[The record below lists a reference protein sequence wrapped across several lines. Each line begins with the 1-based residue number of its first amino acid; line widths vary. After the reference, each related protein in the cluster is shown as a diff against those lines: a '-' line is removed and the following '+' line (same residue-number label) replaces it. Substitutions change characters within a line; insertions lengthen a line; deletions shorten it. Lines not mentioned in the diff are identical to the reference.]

1 MTTQMLR
8 TIDRWR
14 FETPLAVALA
24 GSAAFFALTVPA
36 QLFEQVPVVGPMGT
50 AGRAI
55 VAVLLA
61 AVSGGVG
68 YVAMRRTAKPAAP
81 VEVVDPVDEI
91 PEEERPSGMPA
102 ERFRR
107 FRRADA
113 HPDAPPREPIIASRD
128 LGEPFMEVGASAA
141 AEPAAEH
148 GDTWWPDTSIPE
160 ADFTEVAEEHVVAPV
175 TAEDIPATAPIAEET
190 ASVEAEAPAETAP
203 ASEAPSEWPLPR
215 TGTSISAMM
224 ERLSAGLERRA
235 TADAPPARDMQPALR
250 DALQELNRLA
260 ERRD

>member
-1 MTTQMLR
+1 MTTQILR

-36 QLFEQVPVVGPMGT
+36 ALFEQVPVVGSMGT

-68 YVAMRRTAKPAAP
+68 YVAMRRTVKPAAP
-81 VEVVDPVDEI
+81 VEVAEPIDEI

-102 ERFRR
+102 DRFRR

-128 LGEPFMEVGASAA
+128 LGEPFMEVGAPAG

-148 GDTWWPDTSIPE
+148 EDTWWPDTSIPE
-160 ADFTEVAEEHVVAPV
+160 ADFTEVAEEHVAEPV
-175 TAEDIPATAPIAEET
+175 KAEDIPATAPIAEE
-190 ASVEAEAPAETAP
+190 APVEAEAPAETAP
-203 ASEAPSEWPLPR
+203 VSEAPSERPLPR

-250 DALQELNRLA
+250 DALEELNRLA

>member
-1 MTTQMLR
+1 
-8 TIDRWR
+8 
-14 FETPLAVALA
+14 
-24 GSAAFFALTVPA
+24 
-36 QLFEQVPVVGPMGT
+36 
-50 AGRAI
+50 
-55 VAVLLA
+55 
-61 AVSGGVG
+61 
-68 YVAMRRTAKPAAP
+68 MRRTAKPTAP

-102 ERFRR
+102 DRFRR

-128 LGEPFMEVGASAA
+128 LGEPFMDVGAPA

-148 GDTWWPDTSIPE
+148 EDTWWPDTAIPE
-160 ADFTEVAEEHVVAPV
+160 ADFTEVAEEHVAEPV
-175 TAEDIPATAPIAEET
+175 KAEDIPATAPIAE
-190 ASVEAEAPAETAP
+190 AAVPVEAEAPAETAP
-203 ASEAPSEWPLPR
+203 VSETPSEWPLPR
-215 TGTSISAMM
+215 TGSSISAMM

-250 DALQELNRLA
+250 DALEELNRLA

>member
-1 MTTQMLR
+1 MTTQILR

-14 FETPLAVALA
+14 FETPLALALA

-36 QLFEQVPVVGPMGT
+36 ALFEQVPVVGPMGT

-61 AVSGGVG
+61 AVSGGIG

-81 VEVVDPVDEI
+81 VEVAEPIDEI

-102 ERFRR
+102 DRFRR

-128 LGEPFMEVGASAA
+128 LGEPFMEVGAPAT
-141 AEPAAEH
+141 EPAAEH
-148 GDTWWPDTSIPE
+148 EDTWWPDTSIPE
-160 ADFTEVAEEHVVAPV
+160 ADFTEVAEEHVAEPV
-175 TAEDIPATAPIAEET
+175 KAEDIPATAPIAEE

-203 ASEAPSEWPLPR
+203 VSEAPSEWPLPR
-215 TGTSISAMM
+215 TGSSISAMM

-235 TADAPPARDMQPALR
+235 TVDAPPARDMQPALR
-250 DALQELNRLA
+250 DALEELNRLA